1 MRILL
6 SALALMILVLPVF
19 LSRMVHDSLSYS
31 NLSNVKNSR
40 SSGRS
45 IASVPAIMPETKTE
59 SDGGSA
65 QSSEQVVTQ
74 IRDIQS
80 HYNQSI
86 ILAATAEE
94 LNSLKEVELVIQG
107 RANKLCAEMGVKNH
121 KPYHKCQ
128 SYTLAEVEDNSE
140 SAVLPLISNN
150 QLRVNKSKARAR
162 RLKPQTKALY
172 CQSPFAIEHE
182 QIFCNAGQMDSDAF
196 TLKPKRFA
204 EITCVLRDQPFP
216 IERRRVLAQPT
227 SHAPHKFNS
236 NQNSTAQ

>member
-1 MRILL
+1 MRIWL
-6 SALALMILVLPVF
+6 SALALMILVLPVY
-19 LSRMVHDSLSYS
+19 LSRMVHDSLNYS

-45 IASVPAIMPETKTE
+45 IASVSAVMPEKKTD
-59 SDGGSA
+59 SDGSSA

-140 SAVLPLISNN
+140 SAVLPLILNN

-196 TLKPKRFA
+196 TLKPKRFV